1 MTNIRVFYDGGCPLC
16 QKEISIYQRAD
27 QARRI
32 DWCNVND
39 PGHSDLPL
47 PRDTLLARFHVQRA
61 DGQLVSGA
69 RGFIEVWQQLP
80 GWRWLAKFA
89 VIPGVPGIMEGMYRA
104 FLKIRPGLQ
113 RWVRKVSG

>member
-1 MTNIRVFYDGGCPLC
+1 MPNIRVFYDGGCPLC

-27 QARRI
+27 
-32 DWCNVND
+32 
-39 PGHSDLPL
+39 
-47 PRDTLLARFHVQRA
+47 
-61 DGQLVSGA
+61 GQLVSGA

-80 GWRWLAKFA
+80 GWKWLAKFA